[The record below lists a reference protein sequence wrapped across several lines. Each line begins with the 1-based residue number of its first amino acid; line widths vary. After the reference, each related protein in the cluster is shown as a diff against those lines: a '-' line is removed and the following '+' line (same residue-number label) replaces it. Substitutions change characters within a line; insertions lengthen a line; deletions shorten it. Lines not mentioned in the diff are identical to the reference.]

1 MRSIKTALRVTLGA
15 QTVTEEALN
24 TVLIEIEGIL
34 NSKPLGYA
42 SSDLADPDP
51 VTPNLLLMGR
61 RDASLP
67 QAVYGDSDLI
77 GRRRWR
83 HSQILADHFWKRFIK
98 DYLPSLQTRQKWQKD
113 NTNLAVSDIVMVIDP
128 QLPRGLWPIGKINR
142 LIPSEDGRIRT
153 VEVSIKGKLYIRPV
167 AKLIPLPPIADP
179 ETTQSGKD

>member
-1 MRSIKTALRVTLGA
+1 MTLGT
-15 QTVTEEALN
+15 QTVTEEVLD

-34 NSKPLGYA
+34 NSKPLGYV

-98 DYLPSLQTRQKWQKD
+98 DYLPILQTRQKWQRNKP
-113 NTNLAVSDIVMVIDP
+113 NLTVSDVVMVMEP
-128 QLPRGLWPIGKINR
+128 QLPRGLWTIGKVTR
-142 LIPSEDGRIRT
+142 LFPSEDGRIRT
-153 VEVSIKGKLYIRPV
+153 VKVNINGKPYIRPV
-167 AKLIPLPPIADP
+167 ARLIPLPPVADP
-179 ETTQSGKD
+179 EPTQSGKD